1 MVQSEL
7 VYLLEKLDSKL
18 ESEYLKEGFVNPSF
32 ASGHSGAAMFYAY
45 YYLLTNDPKHLNK
58 CENLI
63 ERLIDY
69 ISNHEVSFTLCDG
82 LSGLC
87 WCIQHLIANDI
98 IDASESILDDLD
110 EVIAKFG
117 ITQIKLG
124 NYDLLHGGVGC
135 GLYLLERKNCS
146 EYINE
151 MLISLN
157 KSSHRD
163 NSGQYWIDDYSNYPV
178 IKKCANFG
186 MAHGLPS
193 IISFLAKVSIQ
204 NEHKLAKEMLRDTSN
219 YLIFKSSLD
228 QYVGSYF
235 PRYYIEND
243 PNPKEIS
250 RLAWCYGDLG
260 AALSLLNA
268 SKVLS
273 DNNLRKQML
282 DILISSTNRRS
293 SEETLINDGGICHGI
308 AGVAHIY
315 NRLYFDFRD
324 SVFEEAKNF
333 WFDKLKL
340 YIDNCGGMKSFKYFD
355 VIKNEFSP
363 SSNFLTGST
372 GAGLALISQIDNRII
387 PKWDEFL
394 LLS

>member
-1 MVQSEL
+1 MAHPRL
-7 VYLLEKLDSKL
+7 IGLLETLDVKFDSQ
-18 ESEYLKEGFVNPSF
+18 YFKETSIDPSF
-32 ASGHSGAAMFYAY
+32 ASGHSGAAMFYGY
-45 YYLLTNDPKHLNK
+45 YYSLTKDKKLQTK

-69 ISNHEVSFTLCDG
+69 ISKYEVSFTLCDG
-82 LSGLC
+82 LAGLC
-87 WCIQHLIANDI
+87 WCIQHLIANDV

-110 EVIAKFG
+110 ELIAKFA
-117 ITQIKLG
+117 ITQLKLG

-135 GLYLLERKNCS
+135 GLYLLGRKNCA
-146 EYINE
+146 EYVNE
-151 MLISLN
+151 IVVALN
-157 KSSHRD
+157 ESSHRD

-193 IISFLAKVSIQ
+193 IISFLAKVSIR
-204 NEHKLAKEMLRDTSN
+204 NKLELAKEMVRDASN
-219 YLIFKSSLD
+219 YLISKSNLE
-228 QYVGSYF
+228 QYVGSHF

-243 PNPKEIS
+243 PNPKQIS

-260 AALSLLNA
+260 AAVSLLHA
-268 SKVLS
+268 SKALA
-273 DNNLRKQML
+273 DNDLRKQML

-293 SEETLINDGGICHGI
+293 FEETLVNDGGICHGI

-315 NRLYFDFRD
+315 NRLYLDFSD
-324 SVFEEAKNF
+324 KVFEEAKNF
-333 WFDKLKL
+333 WFDRLEV

-363 SSNFLTGST
+363 STNFLTGSA
-372 GAGLALISQIDNRII
+372 GAGLALISQIDNTVT
-387 PKWDEFL
+387 PSWDEFL